1 MNLERPDLTGV
12 DPEVAAYI
20 EALEMQLLQA
30 QANQSDSESEEKP
43 FEPSEPHTS
52 MNVITI
58 SRDGFA
64 KRTPRHFYQRQRRGG
79 MGIFDLD
86 SAKEDPP
93 AVLAIAHEN
102 GDVLLF
108 TNFGRVFRLPVDA
121 LTETPVRSRGQNV
134 LNLFSFRQH
143 ERIAAVLPAD
153 EGQTIAIAS
162 QRGWLRTIPAARFNR
177 NLIPGTS
184 FFDVQQGG
192 QVTTACWIYGDDDL
206 FMATRQGK
214 AIRFSA
220 QQVHKSGSLGLRV
233 DVGDQVV
240 AITAVT
246 NESGVFLI
254 SQDGKGTIRLM
265 SGFRENKAPG
275 AGGKV
280 ALKTERLAGAL
291 TTQAT
296 DDLFVI
302 SKLGKIIRFQAEEVP
317 PKEGVVQG
325 VNCMALRND
334 EITAVCR
341 ATL

>member
-1 MNLERPDLTGV
+1 M
-12 DPEVAAYI
+12 
-20 EALEMQLLQA
+20 
-30 QANQSDSESEEKP
+30 
-43 FEPSEPHTS
+43 
-52 MNVITI
+52 
-58 SRDGFA
+58 
-64 KRTPRHFYQRQRRGG
+64 
-79 MGIFDLD
+79 
-86 SAKEDPP
+86 
-93 AVLAIAHEN
+93 
-102 GDVLLF
+102 
-108 TNFGRVFRLPVDA
+108 
-121 LTETPVRSRGQNV
+121 
-134 LNLFSFRQH
+134 
-143 ERIAAVLPAD
+143 LPAD

-162 QRGWLRTIPAARFNR
+162 QRGWLRTIPAARLNR

-317 PKEGVVQG
+317 PKEGGGAGGQLYG
-325 VNCMALRND
+325 A
-334 EITAVCR
+334 A
-341 ATL
+341 